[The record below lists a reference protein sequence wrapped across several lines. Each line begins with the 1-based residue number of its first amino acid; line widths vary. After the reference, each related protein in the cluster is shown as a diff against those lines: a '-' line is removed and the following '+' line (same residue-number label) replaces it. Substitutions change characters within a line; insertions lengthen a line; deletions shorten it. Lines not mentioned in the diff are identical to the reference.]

1 MKKIAISKQLQRLAD
16 SFLPVAAM
24 AIFMVMSMSFL
35 SAATENSSQFGR
47 LHLVLVVVNVL
58 GLIVLVGLIGVNII
72 RLIRQN
78 QRKAIGAQ
86 LTTRL
91 VLIFVLLSVAPV
103 LIVYY
108 FSLGFLQRGIDSWF
122 DVRVEKAMA
131 DVLELSQSSLDLR
144 MRDLLRSTRTMSK
157 ALVDVPDSLVLLS
170 LNDMRNESNAT
181 ELTLLT
187 KTGQVIA
194 SNTSDTTAIIPKRP
208 DETIINEVNQ
218 NKSYVGLAPVGDL
231 GLHVRVAV
239 DVQTLGSQMETRILY
254 ALFPIAGRINEL
266 ANSVEVSMVDY
277 KKLTYLRKPLKYSF
291 ILTLSLVLL
300 VSLLTAVWAAFF
312 SAQRL
317 VAPIRILAVGTRA
330 VASGNYDKKL
340 PEASNDE
347 LGELVRSF
355 SDMTEK
361 LAKARDETEHSQV
374 QVERERA
381 YLRAVLGRLSSGV
394 LTLDRH
400 LKLRVVNTSASQIL
414 DAEIENA
421 IGKSLDSLTLFAP
434 HLQQFVETVTRHL
447 QESEKEWRE
456 EVVVHKKIGNR
467 ILMCQGAPLHASTSS
482 GNSTDT
488 TSNNS
493 AVPSGFVIVFDD
505 VTEFV
510 HAQRDAAWGEV
521 ARRLAHEIK
530 NPLTPIQLSAER
542 LRRKYLDKMSP
553 EDAEVLDRSTH
564 TIVQQVESMK
574 EMVKAFSEYARSP
587 RLEVQRLKLEDL
599 VDEVLDLY
607 RGDDT
612 AANLSVEYGKDLPQV
627 EVDPGRIR
635 QLIHNLIKNALE
647 STSAVANPH
656 ITISLSE
663 DGLGA
668 RAYAELRIKDNG
680 PGIPEHVL
688 EKLFEANTTT
698 KTKGSGLGLAVVK
711 RIVEE
716 HGGDVF
722 AENNADGGACIIVR
736 LPVINDEKAHP
747 RLMSSAV

>member
-1 MKKIAISKQLQRLAD
+1 MKILGITKHLQRLAD
-16 SFLPVAAM
+16 SFLPVAVM
-24 AIFMVMSMSFL
+24 AVFMVLSMSFL

-78 QRKAIGAQ
+78 QRKAIGSQ

-144 MRDLLRSTRTMSK
+144 MRDMLRSTRTMSK
-157 ALVDVPDSLVLLS
+157 SLTDVPDSLVLLT

-187 KTGQVIA
+187 KSGLVIA
-194 SNTSDTTAIIPKRP
+194 SSTADTTAIIPKRP
-208 DETIINEVNQ
+208 DDTIINEVNQ
-218 NKSYVGLAPVGDL
+218 NKSYVGLAPVSDL

-239 DVQTLGSQMETRILY
+239 DVQTLGAQMESRILY

-266 ANSVEVSMVDY
+266 ANSVEMSLVDY

-361 LAKARDETEHSQV
+361 LAKARDENEHSQQ

-400 LKLRVVNTSASQIL
+400 LKLRVVNSSANQIL
-414 DAEIENA
+414 DAELENA
-421 IGKSLDSLTLFAP
+421 IGKSLESLNLFAP
-434 HLQQFVETVTRHL
+434 HLQQFVEVVSRHL
-447 QESEKEWRE
+447 KEDEKEWRE
-456 EVVVHKKIGNR
+456 EIVVQKKSGNR
-467 ILMCQGAPLHASTSS
+467 ILMCQGAPLQANTLV
-482 GNSTDT
+482 
-488 TSNNS
+488 NS
-493 AVPSGFVIVFDD
+493 AAASGFVIVFDD

-574 EMVKAFSEYARSP
+574 EMVKAFSEYARAP
-587 RLEVQRLKLEDL
+587 RMEMQKLKLEDL

-612 AANLSVEYGKDLPQV
+612 TATLTVEFSNDLPPV

-635 QLIHNLIKNALE
+635 QLLHNLIKNALE
-647 STSAVANPH
+647 STATVVKPS
-656 ITISLSE
+656 ISISLSE
-663 DGLGA
+663 DISGA
-668 RAYAELRIKDNG
+668 HSYAVLRVQDNG
-680 PGIPEHVL
+680 PGIPEHIL
-688 EKLFEANTTT
+688 ANLFEPNTTT

-716 HGGDVF
+716 HGGEVF
-722 AENNADGGACIIVR
+722 AENNQSGGASIIVR
-736 LPVINDEKAHP
+736 LPVIHDEQSHP
-747 RLMSSAV
+747 RVLTQVL

>member
-1 MKKIAISKQLQRLAD
+1 MKMFAISKYLQRLAD
-16 SFLPVAAM
+16 SFLPVAVM
-24 AIFMVMSMSFL
+24 AIFMVMSMTFL

-47 LHLVLVVVNVL
+47 LHLALVVVNVL
-58 GLIVLVGLIGVNII
+58 GLIVLVGLIGINII

-122 DVRVEKAMA
+122 DVKVEKAMA

-144 MRDLLRSTRTMSK
+144 MRDMLRSTRAMGK
-157 ALVDVPDSLVLLS
+157 ALTDVPDSLVLLT

-187 KTGQVIA
+187 KSGLVIA
-194 SNTSDTTAIIPKRP
+194 SSTSDTTAIIPKRP
-208 DETIINEVNQ
+208 DDTIINEVNQ
-218 NKSYVGLAPVGDL
+218 NKSYVGLAPVSDL

-239 DVQTLGSQMETRILY
+239 DVQTLGAQMESRILY

-266 ANSVEVSMVDY
+266 ADSVEMSLVDY

-361 LAKARDETEHSQV
+361 LAKARDETEHSRL

-400 LKLRVVNTSASQIL
+400 LKLRVVNNSANLIL
-414 DAEIENA
+414 DAEFENA
-421 IGKSLDSLTLFAP
+421 IGKSLDSLILFAP
-434 HLQQFVETVTRHL
+434 HLQQFVEVVSRHL
-447 QESEKEWRE
+447 NESEKEWRE
-456 EVVVHKKIGNR
+456 EVQISKKSGNR
-467 ILMCQGAPLHASTSS
+467 ILMCQGAPLQA
-482 GNSTDT
+482 
-488 TSNNS
+488 NS
-493 AVPSGFVIVFDD
+493 AAAAANTNSALPSGFVIVFDD

-542 LRRKYLDKMSP
+542 LRRKYLDTMSP

-574 EMVKAFSEYARSP
+574 EMVKAFSEYARAP
-587 RLEVQRLKLEDL
+587 RMEMQRLKLEDL
-599 VDEVLDLY
+599 VDEVMDLY

-612 AANLSVEYGKDLPQV
+612 AATFTVEFDRELPQV

-635 QLIHNLIKNALE
+635 QLLHNLIKNALE
-647 STSAVANPH
+647 STATVANPS
-656 ITISLSE
+656 ISISLTE
-663 DGLGA
+663 ELAGTRD
-668 RAYAELRIKDNG
+668 YAVLRVRDNG
-680 PGIPEHVL
+680 PGIPEQILAH
-688 EKLFEANTTT
+688 LFEPNATT

-716 HGGDVF
+716 HAGEVF
-722 AENNADGGACIIVR
+722 AHNNPGGGACIIVR
-736 LPVINDEKAHP
+736 LPVVQDVEAQP
-747 RLMSSAV
+747 GALSQAL